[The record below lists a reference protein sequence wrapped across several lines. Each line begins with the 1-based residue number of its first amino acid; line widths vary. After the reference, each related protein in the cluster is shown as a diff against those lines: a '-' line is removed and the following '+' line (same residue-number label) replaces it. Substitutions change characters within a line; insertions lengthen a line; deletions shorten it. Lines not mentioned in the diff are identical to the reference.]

1 MESICAAMMDLS
13 DHKIVDGG
21 NVAAIGVF
29 EPEGAF
35 LGVNLKGSRGGGEQ
49 G

>member
-29 EPEGAF
+29 EPEGGF
-35 LGVNLKGSRGGGEQ
+35 LGVNLQGARGGGEQ